1 MSSESLFVGLMTGT
15 SLDGVDAVLA
25 SVTHAGTRVLA
36 HHGSDLPSALRA
48 DLQRLCRPGDDEI
61 DRAGAC
67 HRALGA
73 HYADAVAALLQ
84 RFRSDHKILNPK
96 TAFTPTIMPCGPH
109 TGNL

>member
-48 DLQRLCRPGDDEI
+48 DLFNVNSPGSKVRAPPR
-61 DRAGAC
+61 DRA
-67 HRALGA
+67 
-73 HYADAVAALLQ
+73 
-84 RFRSDHKILNPK
+84 RSLRGFFFCSRPQ
-96 TAFTPTIMPCGPH
+96 F
-109 TGNL
+109 

>member
-73 HYADAVAALLQ
+73 HYADAVAALLSKAAQ
-84 RFRSDHKILNPK
+84 MNLITARNQSARSSHAAQAN
-96 TAFTPTIMPCGPH
+96 TVAAE
-109 TGNL
+109 